1 MRSTELTT
9 DPAAGGSDRDGDRAH
24 DARAAADGSP
34 VADAP
39 APPFDRDAL
48 VADLAVIAGDDDAAA
63 AMADALLADA
73 DDAAALGAPAARRDG
88 SAVADLDHRTGGA
101 CYVDR
106 YAGDLAGLTARIPYL
121 VELGLTH
128 LEVTP
133 VAGPATDDAPADAM
147 LAPGLRVRA
156 GLGSAADL
164 VALADALHDAG
175 LTLAVA
181 LSATH
186 DDAEALPDRIRAAAR
201 ETAALASAGADLV
214 RVDPRAL
221 LADVATDTD
230 SDADTARA
238 AVPARA
244 SALLRVLAAV
254 GRRSS
259 PGLALAV
266 AADDRAAAAPL
277 ADDAVRLVDDP
288 ERTALI
294 WEALATRSPALL
306 SRSLE
311 RRPEAPAGTAWTAR
325 VRDHDALRWA
335 FDDDDARALGID
347 PDEHRRFLTDFHL
360 GRFPGS
366 HARGVAHPDGVA
378 GTTASLAGLEQD
390 DPGAVERI
398 LLAHSIAL
406 SAGGLPILVLG
417 DEVGQLNDYGYD
429 DVTAHAD
436 DSRWVNRPL
445 HPFERYDQRED
456 RTTSTGVVH
465 AGIRRLVAVRA
476 ATPALAGTRVVGFDA
491 HHPHVLGYQ
500 RPHADGTVLVL
511 ANLGD
516 DAATVQAETLGGFAE
531 HAVDLVRDERLRLT
545 KGIVLSPRTFVWL
558 QAVPDIA

>member
-9 DPAAGGSDRDGDRAH
+9 DPAAGGSGRDDDRAH
-24 DARAAADGSP
+24 DARSGADGAP
-34 VADAP
+34 AADAP
-39 APPFDRDAL
+39 APPLDRAAL
-48 VADLAVIAGDDDAAA
+48 VADLALLTGEQ
-63 AMADALLADA
+63 ADALADALVADAADA
-73 DDAAALGAPAARRDG
+73 DALGVPAARRP
-88 SAVADLDHRTGGA
+88 SADADLDRRTGGS

-121 VELGLTH
+121 VELGLSH

-133 VAGPATDDAPADAM
+133 VAGPAADDAPADAL
-147 LAPGLRVRA
+147 LAPGLRVRS
-156 GLGSAADL
+156 GLGSARDLAD
-164 VALADALHDAG
+164 LADALHDAG
-175 LTLAVA
+175 LTLAVE
-181 LSATH
+181 LSATDA
-186 DDAEALPDRIRAAAR
+186 DDALPAGIRAAAL
-201 ETAALASAGADLV
+201 EAAALASAGADLL
-214 RVDPRAL
+214 RLDPRAI
-221 LADVATDTD
+221 LADDAGEA
-230 SDADTARA
+230 DADA
-238 AVPARA
+238 ARA
-244 SALLRVLAAV
+244 SALLRVLASAS
-254 GRRSS
+254 RRVS
-259 PGLALAV
+259 PGVALAV
-266 AADDRAAAAPL
+266 TADSRGASAALD
-277 ADDAVRLVDDP
+277 ADADAAVRLVDDP
-288 ERTALI
+288 ERTALV

-311 RRPEAPAGTAWTAR
+311 RRGEAPAGTAWTTR

-360 GRFPGS
+360 GRFAGS
-366 HARGVAHPDGVA
+366 HARGVAHPAGVA

-406 SAGGLPILVLG
+406 STGGLPVLVLG

-429 DVTAHAD
+429 DVPAHAD
-436 DSRWVNRPL
+436 DSRWINRPL

-465 AGIRRLVAVRA
+465 AGIRRLVAVRG
-476 ATPALAGTRVVGFDA
+476 ATPALGGTRVVGFDA

-516 DAATVQAETLGGFAE
+516 EAATVEAETLGGFAE

-558 QAVPDIA
+558 QAAPDPA

>member
-9 DPAAGGSDRDGDRAH
+9 DPAAGGSDRDDERAH
-24 DARAAADGSP
+24 DARPAADGAP
-34 VADAP
+34 AADAP
-39 APPFDRDAL
+39 VPPLDRAALAADLALLADDRADALADAL
-48 VADLAVIAGDDDAAA
+48 VADAAD
-63 AMADALLADA
+63 ADALA
-73 DDAAALGAPAARRDG
+73 APAARRRASDDP
-88 SAVADLDHRTGGA
+88 DLARRTGGS

-106 YAGDLAGLTARIPYL
+106 YAGDLPGLTARIPYL
-121 VELGLTH
+121 VELGLSH

-133 VAGPATDDAPADAM
+133 VAEPAADDVAADAL
-147 LAPGLRVRA
+147 LAPGLRVRT
-156 GLGSAADL
+156 GLGSARDLADL
-164 VALADALHDAG
+164 ADGLHDAG
-175 LTLAVA
+175 LTLAVE
-181 LSATH
+181 LSPT
-186 DDAEALPDRIRAAAR
+186 DAADLPDRIRAAAH
-201 ETAALASAGADLV
+201 EAAALASAGADLL
-214 RVDPRAL
+214 RVDPRAI
-221 LADVATDTD
+221 LADGDAGDAG
-230 SDADTARA
+230 DADADAARA
-238 AVPARA
+238 A
-244 SALLRVLAAV
+244 ALLRVLAAV
-254 GRRSS
+254 ARRVS
-259 PGLALAV
+259 PGVALAV
-266 AADDRAAAAPL
+266 AADAPGAPAAL
-277 ADDAVRLVDDP
+277 DADAAVRLVDDP
-288 ERTALI
+288 ERTALV

-311 RRPEAPAGTAWTAR
+311 RRGEAPAGTAWTTR
-325 VRDHDALRWA
+325 VRDLDALRWA

-360 GRFPGS
+360 GRFAGS
-366 HARGVAHPDGVA
+366 HARGVAHPAGVA

-406 SAGGLPILVLG
+406 SSGGLPILVLG

-429 DVTAHAD
+429 DVPAHAD

-465 AGIRRLVAVRA
+465 AGIRRLVAVRG
-476 ATPALAGTRVVGFDA
+476 ATPALGGTRVVGFDA

-516 DAATVQAETLGGFAE
+516 EAATVEAATLGGFAE

-558 QAVPDIA
+558 QAAPDLA

>member
-24 DARAAADGSP
+24 DARPAADGVP

-133 VAGPATDDAPADAM
+133 VAEPATDDAPADAL

-156 GLGSAADL
+156 GLGSAGDL
-164 VALADALHDAG
+164 VDLAEALHDAG

-181 LSATH
+181 LSATEG
-186 DDAEALPDRIRAAAR
+186 AALADRIRAAAR
-201 ETAALASAGADLV
+201 EAAALATAGADLV
-214 RVDPRAL
+214 RVDPRAI
-221 LADVATDTD
+221 LADRD
-230 SDADTARA
+230 DADAGPA
-238 AVPARA
+238 ADPARS
-244 SALLRVLAAV
+244 SALLRALAAL

-266 AADDRAAAAPL
+266 AAVDRAASAL
-277 ADDAVRLVDDP
+277 LDDDAVRLVDDP

-294 WEALATRSPALL
+294 WEALATRSPSLL
-306 SRSLE
+306 SRSLA
-311 RRPEAPAGTAWTAR
+311 RRAEAPAGTAWTTR

-335 FDDDDARALGID
+335 FDDDDARALGVD

-366 HARGVAHPDGVA
+366 HARGVAHPAGVA

-398 LLAHSIAL
+398 LLAHSISL

-436 DSRWVNRPL
+436 DSSWVNRPL
-445 HPFERYDQRED
+445 HPFERYDQRDD

-476 ATPALAGTRVVGFDA
+476 ATPALGGTRVVGFDA

-516 DAATVQAETLGGFAE
+516 DAATVEAQTLGGFAE

>member
-9 DPAAGGSDRDGDRAH
+9 DPAAGGSGRDDDREH
-24 DARAAADGSP
+24 DARPAADGAP
-34 VADAP
+34 AAAAP
-39 APPFDRDAL
+39 APPLDPAALVADLPLLAGEQAGALADAL
-48 VADLAVIAGDDDAAA
+48 VADAAD
-63 AMADALLADA
+63 ADAL
-73 DDAAALGAPAARRDG
+73 GVPAARRG
-88 SAVADLDHRTGGA
+88 SADADLDRRTGGS

-121 VELGLTH
+121 VELGLSH

-133 VAGPATDDAPADAM
+133 VAEPAADDAPADAL
-147 LAPGLRVRA
+147 LAPGLRVRS
-156 GLGSAADL
+156 GLGSARDLAD
-164 VALADALHDAG
+164 LADALHDAG
-175 LTLAVA
+175 LTLAVE
-181 LSATH
+181 LSAT
-186 DDAEALPDRIRAAAR
+186 DAADALPDRIRAAAR
-201 ETAALASAGADLV
+201 EAAALASAGADLL
-214 RVDPRAL
+214 RVDPRAI
-221 LADVATDTD
+221 LADAADDDTD
-230 SDADTARA
+230 DTD
-238 AVPARA
+238 PARA

-254 GRRSS
+254 GRRVA
-259 PGLALAV
+259 PGVALAV
-266 AADDRAAAAPL
+266 AADARGASAVLD
-277 ADDAVRLVDDP
+277 ADADAAVRLVDDP
-288 ERTALI
+288 ERTALV

-311 RRPEAPAGTAWTAR
+311 RRGEAPAGTAWTTR

-360 GRFPGS
+360 GRFAGS
-366 HARGVAHPDGVA
+366 HARGVAHPAGVA

-390 DPGAVERI
+390 DPGAAERI

-406 SAGGLPILVLG
+406 STGGLPVLVLG

-429 DVTAHAD
+429 DVPAHAD
-436 DSRWVNRPL
+436 DSRWINRPL

-465 AGIRRLVAVRA
+465 AGMRRLVAVRG
-476 ATPALAGTRVVGFDA
+476 ATPALGGTRVVGFDA

-516 DAATVQAETLGGFAE
+516 EAATVEAETLGGFAE

-558 QAVPDIA
+558 QAAPDLA

>member
-24 DARAAADGSP
+24 DARPAADGVP

-133 VAGPATDDAPADAM
+133 VAEPATDDAPADAL

-156 GLGSAADL
+156 GLGSAGDL
-164 VALADALHDAG
+164 VDLAEALHDAG

-181 LSATH
+181 LSATEG
-186 DDAEALPDRIRAAAR
+186 AAALPDRIRAAAR
-201 ETAALASAGADLV
+201 EAAALATAGADLV
-214 RVDPRAL
+214 RVDPRAI
-221 LADVATDTD
+221 LADRD
-230 SDADTARA
+230 DADAGPA
-238 AVPARA
+238 ADPARS
-244 SALLRVLAAV
+244 SALLRALAAL

-266 AADDRAAAAPL
+266 AADDRAASAL
-277 ADDAVRLVDDP
+277 LDDDAVRLVDDP

-294 WEALATRSPALL
+294 WEALATRSPSLL
-306 SRSLE
+306 SRSLA
-311 RRPEAPAGTAWTAR
+311 RRAEAPAGTAWTTR

-335 FDDDDARALGID
+335 FDDDDARALGVD

-366 HARGVAHPDGVA
+366 HARGVAHPAGVA

-398 LLAHSIAL
+398 LLAHSISL

-436 DSRWVNRPL
+436 DSSWVNRPL
-445 HPFERYDQRED
+445 HPFERYDQRDD

-476 ATPALAGTRVVGFDA
+476 ATPALGGTRVVGFDA

-516 DAATVQAETLGGFAE
+516 DAATVEAQTLGGFAE